1 MSATDS
7 IDGVTKSSVPERG
20 KPARAWT
27 AIGWAFLG
35 IRKGGESER
44 DAAQVGPL
52 QWVAVGLVAAVVF
65 VALLMVAVRWVVAA

>member
-1 MSATDS
+1 MSAAES
-7 IDGVTKSSVPERG
+7 VDGADKPSVPARG

-52 QWVAVGLVAAVVF
+52 QWVAVGLVAAVFF
-65 VALLMVAVRWVVAA
+65 VALLMVAVRWVVVA